1 MPVTSTSAIEIAPP
15 ATRMPVAVVLPP
27 MMRNPINAAPAASS
41 ACTAAALAVG
51 GRMMAPRGTMLD
63 TLRQS
68 DLVCRYGGE
77 EFAFVFPESTL
88 LETEKL
94 AERFRALCAET
105 DIRLADGRLVR
116 VTMSMG
122 LADASDCP
130 IEVALKRADEALYEA
145 KHQGR
150 NRVVVSKARAGR

>member
-1 MPVTSTSAIEIAPP
+1 MPS
-15 ATRMPVAVVLPP
+15 
-27 MMRNPINAAPAASS
+27 
-41 ACTAAALAVG
+41 
-51 GRMMAPRGTMLD
+51 
-63 TLRQS
+63 
-68 DLVCRYGGE
+68 
-77 EFAFVFPESTL
+77 
-88 LETEKL
+88 
-94 AERFRALCAET
+94 RALCAET

>member
-1 MPVTSTSAIEIAPP
+1 MADLDFFKKLNDTYGHAAGD
-15 ATRMPVAVVLPP
+15 AVL
-27 MMRNPINAAPAASS
+27 RAFAS
-41 ACTAAALAVG
+41 L
-51 GRMMAPRGTMLD
+51 MLE

-88 LETEKL
+88 EEASSL
-94 AERFRALCAET
+94 AERFRASCAEH

-116 VTMSMG
+116 VTLSLG
-122 LADASDCP
+122 IADASACP
-130 IEVALKRADEALYEA
+130 LEEALKRADEALYEA

-150 NRVVVSKARAGR
+150 NRVVVAGRSTQGELI

>member
-1 MPVTSTSAIEIAPP
+1 LQRAQRYQRPITIGMADLDFFKQLNDTYGHAAGDAVLRAY
-15 ATRMPVAVVLPP
+15 ATL
-27 MMRNPINAAPAASS
+27 
-41 ACTAAALAVG
+41 
-51 GRMMAPRGTMLD
+51 MLD